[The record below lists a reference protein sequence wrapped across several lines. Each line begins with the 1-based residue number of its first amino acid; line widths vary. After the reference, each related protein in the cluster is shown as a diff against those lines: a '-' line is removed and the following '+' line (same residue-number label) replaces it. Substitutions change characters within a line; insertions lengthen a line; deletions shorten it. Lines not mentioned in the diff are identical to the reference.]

1 MENKITPAAPPF
13 AGVPFKVYYWLLGIG
28 LVISLIVSA
37 RVGAVPISFGRIG
50 LFLQHALGLGRSDSA
65 PTIEEQLFLQIRLPR
80 VLLCALTGAT
90 LSVSGVLMQALF
102 RNPIVEPGL
111 VGTSSGAAFG
121 AAFVFVMGRYLTGA
135 WADLLGPWLLPV
147 FAFAGGALATGLVY
161 RLSNVFGKVNVN
173 TLLLAGI
180 AVNALA
186 AGGTGFFS
194 YIARDPQARSIVFW
208 NLGTLSGAD
217 WHNTGL
223 VAVTTASG
231 IILALRYT
239 KALNA
244 LMLGETEAGYLGV
257 RTRRLK
263 THILFIN
270 TLMVAVATSVVGVIG
285 FVGLVVPHIL
295 RLSGTSDNR
304 YLVIAG
310 ALLGA
315 ILLNFADMLARTIV
329 APSEFP
335 IGVLTAFA
343 GAPVFLYLLI
353 RANRRQQQGGFY
365 A

>member
-1 MENKITPAAPPF
+1 MGNR
-13 AGVPFKVYYWLLGIG
+13 YYWGLGALL
-28 LVISLIVSA
+28 LVSLLVSA
-37 RVGAVPISFGRIG
+37 RVGAVSIPYDRI
-50 LFLQHALGLGRSDSA
+50 LLYLKHAVSGGNAAAS
-65 PTIEEQLFLQIRLPR
+65 IEERLFLQIRLPR
-80 VLLCALTGAT
+80 VLLCAFTGAA
-90 LSVSGVLMQALF
+90 LAVSGALMQALF

-121 AAFVFVMGRYLTGA
+121 AAFVFVMGKNLTGA
-135 WADLLGPWLLPV
+135 WVDAAGPFLLPL
-147 FAFAGGALATGLVY
+147 FAFAGGGAATWLVY

-217 WHNTGL
+217 WSNTGI
-223 VAVTTASG
+223 VAVSTVAG
-231 IILALRYT
+231 IALSLGYA

-257 RTRRLK
+257 RTTRLK
-263 THILFIN
+263 GRILLIN
-270 TLMVAVATSVVGVIG
+270 TFMVAVATSVVGVIA

-295 RLSGTSDNR
+295 RLLKSADNR
-304 YLVIAG
+304 FLIIAS

-315 ILLNFADMLARTIV
+315 ILLNFADMLARVIV

-335 IGVLTAFA
+335 IGVLTAVA

-353 RANRRQQQGGFY
+353 RAGRRQQEGGFY

>member
-1 MENKITPAAPPF
+1 MGNDNRSF
-13 AGVPFKVYYWLLGIG
+13 RLYYWVLAGLL
-28 LVISLIVSA
+28 LLSLLVSA
-37 RVGAVPISFGRIG
+37 RVGAVSLSYRDIF
-50 LFLQHALGLGRSDSA
+50 LFLRHALSGKSGAS
-65 PTIEEQLFLQIRLPR
+65 IEEQLFVQIRLPR
-80 VLLCALTGAT
+80 VALCALTGAS
-90 LSVSGVLMQALF
+90 LAVSGALMQALF
-102 RNPIVEPGL
+102 SNPIVEPGL

-121 AAFVFVMGRYLTGA
+121 AAFVFVMGKSLSGPWVDA
-135 WADLLGPWLLPV
+135 LGPFLLPL
-147 FAFAGGALATGLVY
+147 FAFAGGGAATWLVY

-217 WHNTGL
+217 WANTG
-223 VAVTTASG
+223 
-231 IILALRYT
+231 ILACSTLAGIAFSLRYA

-257 RTRRLK
+257 RTGRLK
-263 THILFIN
+263 SRILLLN
-270 TLMVAVATSVVGVIG
+270 TLMVAVATSVVGVIAV
-285 FVGLVVPHIL
+285 VGLVVPHIL
-295 RLSGTSDNR
+295 RLLKSGDLRFLILAS
-304 YLVIAG
+304 

-315 ILLNFADMLARTIV
+315 ILLNAADMLARVIV

-335 IGVLTAFA
+335 IGVLTAVA

-353 RANRRQQQGGFY
+353 RSGRRQQQGGFY

>member
-1 MENKITPAAPPF
+1 
-13 AGVPFKVYYWLLGIG
+13 
-28 LVISLIVSA
+28 
-37 RVGAVPISFGRIG
+37 
-50 LFLQHALGLGRSDSA
+50 
-65 PTIEEQLFLQIRLPR
+65 
-80 VLLCALTGAT
+80 LT
-90 LSVSGVLMQALF
+90 
-102 RNPIVEPGL
+102 
-111 VGTSSGAAFG
+111 GTSSGAAFG
-121 AAFVFVMGRYLTGA
+121 AAFVFVMGKSLSGSWVDA
-135 WADLLGPWLLPV
+135 LGPFLLPA
-147 FAFAGGALATGLVY
+147 FAFVGGGAATWLVY

-217 WHNTGL
+217 WHNTVL
-223 VAVTTASG
+223 VAITTLSG
-231 IILALRYT
+231 ILLALRYT

-257 RTRRLK
+257 RTAVLKRR
-263 THILFIN
+263 ILLLN
-270 TLMVAVATSVVGVIG
+270 TLMVAIATSVVGVIG

-295 RLSGTSDNR
+295 RLLKGSDNR
-304 YLVIAG
+304 FLVLGA

-315 ILLNFADMLARTIV
+315 ILLNLADMLARIIV

-343 GAPVFLYLLI
+343 GAPVFLFLLI
-353 RANRRQQQGGFY
+353 RAGRQQQQGGFY

>member
-1 MENKITPAAPPF
+1 MRAMQSKKSS
-13 AGVPFKVYYWLLGIG
+13 GVYYAVLSGLLIVS
-28 LVISLIVSA
+28 LVVSA
-37 RVGAVPISFGRIG
+37 RVGAVQIDFGHIFRYLG
-50 LFLQHALGLGRSDSA
+50 HAAGWMHSGDA
-65 PTIEEQLFLQIRLPR
+65 TIEERLFLQIRLPR

-90 LSVSGVLMQALF
+90 LAVSGVLMQALF

-111 VGTSSGAAFG
+111 VGTSSGAALG
-121 AAFVFVMGRYLTGA
+121 AAFVFVMGKSLTGV

-147 FAFAGGALATGLVY
+147 FAFAGGGAATWIVY

-217 WHNTGL
+217 WQNTGI
-223 VAVTTASG
+223 VAITTIAGTG
-231 IILALRYT
+231 ISLRYA

-257 RTRRLK
+257 RTTRLK
-263 THILFIN
+263 SRILVLN

-285 FVGLVVPHIL
+285 FVGLVIPHIL
-295 RLSGTSDNR
+295 RLLKGSDNR
-304 YLVIAG
+304 FLVIAG

-315 ILLNFADMLARTIV
+315 ILLNMADMLARVIV

-335 IGVLTAFA
+335 IGVLTAFT
-343 GAPVFLYLLI
+343 GAPVFIYLLI
-353 RANRRQQQGGFY
+353 RMGRQQQQGGFY

>member
-1 MENKITPAAPPF
+1 MRTKTISF
-13 AGVPFKVYYWLLGIG
+13 GVYYWGLGIL
-28 LVISLIVSA
+28 LVLTLFVSA
-37 RVGAVPISFGRIG
+37 RVGAVSISYDRIL
-50 LFLQHALGLGRSDSA
+50 LFLRHALGGEA
-65 PTIEEQLFLQIRLPR
+65 PAGGTTIEERLFMQIRLPR
-80 VLLCALTGAT
+80 VLLCALTGAA
-90 LSVSGVLMQALF
+90 LAVSGTLMQGLF

-121 AAFVFVMGRYLTGA
+121 AAFVFVMGKSLS
-135 WADLLGPWLLPV
+135 GPWIDAAGPFLLPI
-147 FAFAGGALATGLVY
+147 FAFAGGGAATWLVY
-161 RLSNVFGKVNVN
+161 RLSNVFGKVNVT

-217 WHNTGL
+217 WTNTGI
-223 VAVTTASG
+223 VAFTTLAG
-231 IILALRYT
+231 IGLSLRYAR
-239 KALNA
+239 ALNA
-244 LMLGETEAGYLGV
+244 LMLGETEAGYLGI
-257 RTRRLK
+257 RTTRLK
-263 THILFIN
+263 SSVLLLN

-295 RLSGTSDNR
+295 RLLKSSDHR
-304 YLVIAG
+304 FLIIAS

-315 ILLNFADMLARTIV
+315 ILLNVADMLARIIV

-343 GAPVFLYLLI
+343 GAPVFLFLLI
-353 RANRRQQQGGFY
+353 RSGRRQQQGGFY

>member
-1 MENKITPAAPPF
+1 MPQKKTASFGAWY
-13 AGVPFKVYYWLLGIG
+13 AGLALL
-28 LVISLIVSA
+28 LLLSLLVSA
-37 RVGAVPISFGRIG
+37 RVGAVSISYDRIL
-50 LFLQHALGLGRSDSA
+50 LFMRHAIGGETGGAS
-65 PTIEEQLFLQIRLPR
+65 IEERLFLQIRLPR
-80 VLLCALTGAT
+80 VLLCAMTGAA
-90 LSVSGVLMQALF
+90 LAVSGTLMQALF

-111 VGTSSGAAFG
+111 VGTSSGAALG
-121 AAFVFVMGRYLTGA
+121 AAFVFVMGRSLS
-135 WADLLGPWLLPV
+135 GPWVDAAGPFLLPL
-147 FAFAGGALATGLVY
+147 FAFAGGGAATWLVY

-217 WHNTGL
+217 WSNTGI
-223 VAVTTASG
+223 VATSTIAG
-231 IILALRYT
+231 IGLSLYYA

-257 RTRRLK
+257 RTARLK
-263 THILFIN
+263 SRILLIN

-295 RLSGTSDNR
+295 RLLKSTDNR
-304 YLVIAG
+304 FLIIAS

-315 ILLNFADMLARTIV
+315 ILLNAADMLARVIV

-335 IGVLTAFA
+335 IGILTAFA

-353 RANRRQQQGGFY
+353 RAGRRQREGGFY

>member
-1 MENKITPAAPPF
+1 MGNR
-13 AGVPFKVYYWLLGIG
+13 YYWGLGALL
-28 LVISLIVSA
+28 LVSLLVSA
-37 RVGAVPISFGRIG
+37 RVGAVSIPYDRI
-50 LFLQHALGLGRSDSA
+50 LLYLKHAVSGGNAAAS
-65 PTIEEQLFLQIRLPR
+65 IEERLCLQIRLPR
-80 VLLCALTGAT
+80 VLLCAFTGAA
-90 LSVSGVLMQALF
+90 LAVSGALMQALF

-121 AAFVFVMGRYLTGA
+121 AAFVFVMGKNLTGA
-135 WADLLGPWLLPV
+135 WVDAAGPFLLPL
-147 FAFAGGALATGLVY
+147 FAFAGGGAATWLVY

-194 YIARDPQARSIVFW
+194 YLARDPQARSIVFW

-217 WHNTGL
+217 WSNTGI
-223 VAVTTASG
+223 VAVSTVAG
-231 IILALRYT
+231 IALSLRYA

-257 RTRRLK
+257 RTTRLK
-263 THILFIN
+263 GRILLIN
-270 TLMVAVATSVVGVIG
+270 TFMVAVATSVVGVIA

-295 RLSGTSDNR
+295 RLLKSADNR
-304 YLVIAG
+304 FLIIAS

-315 ILLNFADMLARTIV
+315 ILLNFADMLARVIV

-335 IGVLTAFA
+335 IGVLTAVA

-353 RANRRQQQGGFY
+353 RAGRRQQEGGFY

>member
-1 MENKITPAAPPF
+1 MDYGNRSFGI
-13 AGVPFKVYYWLLGIG
+13 YYWGLGLG
-28 LVISLIVSA
+28 LVLSLLVSA
-37 RVGAVPISFGRIG
+37 RVGAVSIPYDRI
-50 LFLQHALGLGRSDSA
+50 LLYLRHAIGGGNPGAS
-65 PTIEEQLFLQIRLPR
+65 IEERLFLQIRLPR
-80 VLLCALTGAT
+80 VLLCALTGAA
-90 LSVSGVLMQALF
+90 LAVSGALMQALF

-111 VGTSSGAAFG
+111 VGTSSGAALG
-121 AAFVFVMGRYLTGA
+121 AAFVFVMGKS
-135 WADLLGPWLLPV
+135 LGPWVDAAGPFLLPL
-147 FAFAGGALATGLVY
+147 FAFAGGGAATWIVY

-173 TLLLAGI
+173 TILLAGI

-217 WHNTGL
+217 WNNTGI
-223 VAVTTASG
+223 VSVSTIVG
-231 IILALRYT
+231 IVLSLRSA

-257 RTRRLK
+257 RTQKLK
-263 THILFIN
+263 SRILLIN
-270 TLMVAVATSVVGVIG
+270 TMMVAVATSVVGVIG

-295 RLSGTSDNR
+295 RLLKSTDNR
-304 YLVIAG
+304 FLIIAS

-315 ILLNFADMLARTIV
+315 ILLNFADMLARVIV

-335 IGVLTAFA
+335 IGVLTAVA

-353 RANRRQQQGGFY
+353 RAGRRQQEGGFY

>member
-1 MENKITPAAPPF
+1 MPKKTISF
-13 AGVPFKVYYWLLGIG
+13 GVYYWGLGFLLV
-28 LVISLIVSA
+28 LSLLVSA
-37 RVGAVPISFGRIG
+37 RVGAVSISYDRIF
-50 LFLQHALGLGRSDSA
+50 LFLRHALGGSQSPGG

-80 VLLCALTGAT
+80 VLLCALTGAA
-90 LSVSGVLMQALF
+90 LAVSGALMQALF

-121 AAFVFVMGRYLTGA
+121 AAFVFVMGKGLSGA
-135 WADLLGPWLLPV
+135 WVDAAGPFLLPL
-147 FAFAGGALATGLVY
+147 FAFAGGGAATWLVY
-161 RLSNVFGKVNVN
+161 RLSTVFGKVNVN

-217 WHNTGL
+217 WSNTSI
-223 VAVTTASG
+223 VACSTIVG
-231 IILALRYT
+231 IGFSLRYA

-257 RTRRLK
+257 RIGRLK
-263 THILFIN
+263 SRVLLIN

-295 RLSGTSDNR
+295 RLLKSTDNR
-304 YLVIAG
+304 FLIIAS

-315 ILLNFADMLARTIV
+315 ILLNLADMLARVIV

-335 IGVLTAFA
+335 IGVLTAVA
-343 GAPVFLYLLI
+343 GAPVFLFLLI
-353 RANRRQQQGGFY
+353 RAGRRQQQGGFY

>member
-1 MENKITPAAPPF
+1 MIAMAKKETP
-13 AGVPFKVYYWLLGIG
+13 VSVYYWVLGIG
-28 LVISLIVSA
+28 LLFSLIASA
-37 RVGAVPISFGRIG
+37 RVGAVPISFDRIFAYLRHG
-50 LFLQHALGLGRSDSA
+50 LSGGSPDAS
-65 PTIEEQLFLQIRLPR
+65 IEEQLFLQIRLPR
-80 VLLCALTGAT
+80 VILCALTGAT

-121 AAFVFVMGRYLTGA
+121 AAFVFVMGKDITGV
-135 WADLLGPWLLPV
+135 WADVLGPWLLPV
-147 FAFAGGALATGLVY
+147 FAFAGGAAATWLVY
-161 RLSNVFGKVNVN
+161 RMSNVFGKVNVN

-194 YIARDPQARSIVFW
+194 YVARDPQARSIVFW

-217 WHNTGL
+217 WRNTGI
-223 VAVTTASG
+223 VAVTTAVG
-231 IILALRYT
+231 ILLSLRYT

-244 LMLGETEAGYLGV
+244 LMLGETEAGFLGV
-257 RTRRLK
+257 RTKRLK
-263 THILFIN
+263 NRILVIN

-295 RLSGTSDNR
+295 RLLKGSDTR
-304 YLVIAG
+304 FLLLAG

-315 ILLNFADMLARTIV
+315 ILLNLADMLARIIV

-343 GAPVFLYLLI
+343 GAPVFLFLLI
-353 RANRRQQQGGFY
+353 RAGRQQQEGGFY

>member
-1 MENKITPAAPPF
+1 MIIMRKRTFSFTA
-13 AGVPFKVYYWLLGIG
+13 YYWTLGVLL
-28 LVISLIVSA
+28 LFSLLASA
-37 RVGAVPISFGRIG
+37 RVGAVSISYEKIF
-50 LFLQHALGLGRSDSA
+50 LFLQHALSGGTDGAS
-65 PTIEEQLFLQIRLPR
+65 IEERLFLQIRLPR

-90 LSVSGVLMQALF
+90 LAVSGTLMQALF

-121 AAFVFVMGRYLTGA
+121 AAFVFVMGKSLS
-135 WADLLGPWLLPV
+135 GPWVDAAGPFLLPL
-147 FAFAGGALATGLVY
+147 FAFAGGGAATWLVY

-186 AGGTGFFS
+186 TGGTGFFS

-217 WHNTGL
+217 WANTGI
-223 VAVTTASG
+223 VACSTIVG
-231 IILALRYT
+231 IGFSLRFA
-239 KALNA
+239 KELNA

-257 RTRRLK
+257 RTGRLK
-263 THILFIN
+263 SRILLLN

-295 RLSGTSDNR
+295 RLLKSTDNR
-304 YLVIAG
+304 FLIIAS

-315 ILLNFADMLARTIV
+315 ILLNVADMLARVIV

-335 IGVLTAFA
+335 IGILTAIA

-353 RANRRQQQGGFY
+353 RAGRRQQQGGFY

>member
-1 MENKITPAAPPF
+1 MGNNQQNRFNAW
-13 AGVPFKVYYWLLGIG
+13 YIG
-28 LVISLIVSA
+28 LALLLVLSLLVSA
-37 RVGAVPISFGRIG
+37 RVGAVSIPYDHILAYLRDAMAGGKAGASIEER
-50 LFLQHALGLGRSDSA
+50 LFL
-65 PTIEEQLFLQIRLPR
+65 EIRLPR
-80 VLLCALTGAT
+80 VLLCALTGAA
-90 LSVSGVLMQALF
+90 LAVSGALMQALF

-111 VGTSSGAAFG
+111 VGTSSGAALG
-121 AAFVFVMGRYLTGA
+121 AAFVFVMGKS
-135 WADLLGPWLLPV
+135 LGPWVDAAGPFLLPL
-147 FAFAGGALATGLVY
+147 FAFAGGGGATWIVY

-173 TLLLAGI
+173 TILLAGI

-217 WHNTGL
+217 WNNTGI
-223 VAVTTASG
+223 VAVSTIVG
-231 IILALRYT
+231 IGLSLRYA

-257 RTRRLK
+257 RTQRLK
-263 THILFIN
+263 SRILLIN

-295 RLSGTSDNR
+295 RLLKSTDNR
-304 YLVIAG
+304 FLIIAS

-315 ILLNFADMLARTIV
+315 ILLNFADMLARVIV

-335 IGVLTAFA
+335 IGVLTAVA

-353 RANRRQQQGGFY
+353 RAGRRQEKGGFY

>member
-1 MENKITPAAPPF
+1 MGNDNRSF
-13 AGVPFKVYYWLLGIG
+13 AVYYWGLGIG
-28 LVISLIVSA
+28 LVLSLLVSA
-37 RVGAVPISFGRIG
+37 RVGAVSIPYDRILLYLRHG
-50 LFLQHALGLGRSDSA
+50 IGGGTAGA
-65 PTIEEQLFLQIRLPR
+65 TIEERLFLQIRLPR
-80 VLLCALTGAT
+80 VLLCAFTGAA
-90 LSVSGVLMQALF
+90 LAVSGALMQALF

-121 AAFVFVMGRYLTGA
+121 AAFVFVMGKSLS
-135 WADLLGPWLLPV
+135 GPWVDAAGPFLLPL
-147 FAFAGGALATGLVY
+147 FAFVGGGAATWLVY

-180 AVNALA
+180 AVNAIA
-186 AGGTGFFS
+186 AGGTAFFS

-217 WHNTGL
+217 WSNTGL
-223 VAVTTASG
+223 VAVSTVAG
-231 IILALRYT
+231 IALSFRYA

-244 LMLGETEAGYLGV
+244 LMLGEAEAGYLGV
-257 RTRRLK
+257 RTGRLK
-263 THILFIN
+263 GRILLIN
-270 TLMVAVATSVVGVIG
+270 TFMVAVATSVVGVIA

-295 RLSGTSDNR
+295 RLVKSTDNR
-304 YLVIAG
+304 FLIIAS

-315 ILLNFADMLARTIV
+315 ILLNFADMLARVIV

-335 IGVLTAFA
+335 IGVLTAVA

-353 RANRRQQQGGFY
+353 RAGRRQQAGGFY